1 MPAQTSGTTG
11 TIYVGEGD
19 TFPIPLTLLSTDNV
33 AMDLTDAFLV
43 RIWIAYMRAVP
54 YYSPTAHIVEDRP
67 CTIIDA
73 DEGGVSYTPL
83 EGDLTPPG
91 LFQYQFRVTWN
102 DGSVQTVPSH
112 YYPTLQILTPV
123 VGRGSLTGVP

>member
-19 TFPIPLTLLSTDNV
+19 TFPIPLTLLAGDNTPI
-33 AMDLTDAFLV
+33 DLTDAFLV

-54 YYSPTAHIVEDRP
+54 YFSPTAYIVEARP
-67 CTIIDA
+67 CTIVDA
-73 DEGGVSYTPL
+73 DQGLVSYTPL
-83 EGDLTPPG
+83 ANDLTPPG
-91 LFQYQFRVTWN
+91 LFHYQFRVTWN
-102 DGSVQTVPSH
+102 DNSIQTIPSH

-123 VGRGSLTGVP
+123 IGRGSLTGVP